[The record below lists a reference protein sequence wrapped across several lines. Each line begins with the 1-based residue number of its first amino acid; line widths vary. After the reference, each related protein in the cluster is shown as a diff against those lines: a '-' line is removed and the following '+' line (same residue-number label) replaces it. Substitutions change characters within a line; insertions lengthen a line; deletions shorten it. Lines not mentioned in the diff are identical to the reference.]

1 MRVLLITDTER
12 LQLIFAALESKGLL
26 ELRTAATL
34 TPSDLEISASAP
46 DFTFVQSRIS
56 GFSSIIM
63 LRHLKKVLP
72 QKAKIILLAGNAE
85 DAAQARQGAV
95 PFLDLSVDDEALE
108 EAIRQLLN
116 NKTPV
121 APKKKATGQ
130 AVPAGKGAEAKVKK
144 SAALPAPVPEA
155 VQGKKKSAR
164 EPVAKEPIQRASAPL
179 PPANLPS
186 PGIEEPVAQ
195 EPAAASPPAQ
205 RFEELVFPTLSA
217 GELAALP
224 AHEGEKSADEEP
236 PTHSSGQQQEGLALN
251 EAQKRSIKSFEAVLG
266 RASGKGVSATAPMDV
281 EDRVDLGPQSSEAE
295 PAEELGIASVAPELE
310 QETGSVPDNYFY
322 GEPLA
327 DAIRRAEKKNYPR
340 WIIPVALA
348 LVLIPLALYLAVGY
362 LAVGKKKAAP
372 DSLATSKSVTQLEQ
386 RPAEGSPP
394 ATTAPPSPLTAPAPT
409 TAPAQAPA
417 APGSVAK
424 PIAKRGLKALPAFL
438 SGTKPDPGYGKT
450 HPGWQRYIGKRAE
463 YKVFQEGGLYRAIQ
477 VIALGGEP
485 LSDQLFSRVLLEFGG
500 IDSYQVQSS
509 DKKGSY
515 LQEEGVA
522 KGGVGVTIYR
532 NKSDLKVKGMVVYYR

>member
-56 GFSSIIM
+56 GFSSVIL

-72 QKAKIILLAGNAE
+72 PKAKIILMAGDAD
-85 DAAQARQGAV
+85 DAAQARQGAI
-95 PFLDLSVDDEALE
+95 PFLDLSADDEALE
-108 EAIRQLLN
+108 EAIKQLLE
-116 NKTPV
+116 NKTPA
-121 APKKKATGQ
+121 APKKRATGQ
-130 AVPAGKGAEAKVKK
+130 AISAGKGAEAKVKK
-144 SAALPAPVPEA
+144 PAAQPFPVLEG
-155 VQGKKKSAR
+155 VEGKQKTAR
-164 EPVAKEPIQRASAPL
+164 KPVAKEPIQPASAPL
-179 PPANLPS
+179 PPANLAS
-186 PGIEEPVAQ
+186 SGIEEPVAQ

-205 RFEELVFPTLSA
+205 RFEELVFPTLST
-217 GELAALP
+217 GESAALP
-224 AHEGEKSADEEP
+224 APEGKKPADEEP
-236 PTHSSGQQQEGLALN
+236 PAHSSGQQQGVALN

-266 RASGKGVSATAPMDV
+266 RASGKGVSATEPMDV

-295 PAEELGIASVAPELE
+295 PTDEWGIASVAPELE
-310 QETGSVPDNYFY
+310 QETGRSASDNYY

-327 DAIRRAEKKNYPR
+327 DAIRRAEKKNHPR
-340 WIIPVALA
+340 WIIPVAVALLVIALA
-348 LVLIPLALYLAVGY
+348 LY

-372 DSLATSKSVTQLEQ
+372 DSLATSQSVTQLEQ
-386 RPAEGSPP
+386 RPAEGAPP
-394 ATTAPPSPLTAPAPT
+394 TTTAPPPPL

-417 APGSVAK
+417 APGSVAT
-424 PIAKRGLKALPAFL
+424 PTAKRGLKELPPFL
-438 SGTKPDPGYGKT
+438 SGTKPDPEYGKT
-450 HPGWQRYIGKRAE
+450 HPGWQRYIGKQAE
-463 YKVFQEGGLYRAIQ
+463 YKVFQEAGIYRAIQ
-477 VIALGGEP
+477 VIALGGKP

-515 LQEEGVA
+515 FQEEGVA
-522 KGGVGVTIYR
+522 KGGVAVTIYR
-532 NKSDLKVKGMVVYYR
+532 NKSDRKVKGMVVYYR